1 MPTVP
6 TRLIV
11 TRWWHRLRRPL
22 TRNRA
27 LFVWLSKRR
36 DSRSELLVR
45 PDSVLLIEAPM
56 RSGNTYAV
64 AAFWLTNGRNQH
76 VARHVHTAAHVLE
89 AVRLQV
95 PALVL
100 VRDPKAVAVSH
111 VLRRPA
117 LTVRDSLTDYIDF
130 FQTLDPVRD
139 RIVAIDFDTLISD
152 FPAVIKA
159 LNSKFGTDFA
169 SRVLDDQ
176 FRQEVTALVEE
187 MNRAESV
194 SDGQVDELR
203 VARPSAARQQL
214 RKGPELELQRPGN
227 KALVD
232 KAMAVYERWR

>member
-11 TRWWHRLRRPL
+11 TRVWHRLRRPL

-27 LFVWLSKRR
+27 LFIWLSRR
-36 DSRSELLVR
+36 RGSRSELLVR

-64 AAFWLTNGRNQH
+64 AAFWLTNGRSQH
-76 VARHVHTAAHVLE
+76 VARHIHTAAHVLE

-100 VRDPKAVAVSH
+100 VRDPKAVAISH

-117 LTVRDSLTDYIDF
+117 LTVRDSLADYIDF

-152 FPAVIKA
+152 FPAVINA

-203 VARPSAARQQL
+203 VARPSATRQQL